1 MISSGM
7 VDVRRTLD
15 CKDCDCSLAVRRRE
29 TVRLSCC
36 SQLWL
41 WASASSSA
49 AVASAA
55 AASSAAAAAS
65 AALAA
70 MIAVPAPSSL
80 PSSASL
86 DGRSPRVVRATALD
100 SGGVSG
106 SDADAGSGHVLVT
119 GAEVGPVRAVA
130 NLSSPVKAA
139 FIAHRP

>member
-55 AASSAAAAAS
+55 AASATAAAS

-86 DGRSPRVVRATALD
+86 DGRSPRVVRAAALD